1 MESCIGDK
9 PMLQRSVLRLE
20 KVEACCIEPRSS
32 MSATLENDRNSSLEA
47 GISSY
52 YFHGNIAFNKS
63 QLRGKL

>member
-32 MSATLENDRNSSLEA
+32 MSATLKNDGNIYLEA
-47 GISSY
+47 GI
-52 YFHGNIAFNKS
+52 
-63 QLRGKL
+63 